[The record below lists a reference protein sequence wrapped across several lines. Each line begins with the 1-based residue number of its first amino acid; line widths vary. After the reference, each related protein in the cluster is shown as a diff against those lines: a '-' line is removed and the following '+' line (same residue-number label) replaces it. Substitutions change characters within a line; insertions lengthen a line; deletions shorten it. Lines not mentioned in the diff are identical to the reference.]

1 MCIYL
6 KICGKLPFYQSE
18 HFPIPNWWCSTEAF
32 IESILRIGFGHLSF
46 HGTPEQST
54 LPAATK
60 ELEPKRALFD
70 GCDLMV
76 LIPNICVYIYTYIYI
91 YTYSIIEFYVAIG
104 SMRAGCILQISPGI
118 WSGPVALPD
127 LTWRKAASRSDSV
140 GNSSTSRTN
149 LSARRSFK
157 LCHQSLRCSE
167 DDIRSPPSIV
177 LKKEIHLSKAIC
189 GSGQIWPSSMESCGN
204 GRWLLDLA
212 LLLPM
217 NGLSVCKIADA
228 EAPVPSSSM
237 RSAMPLHLAI
247 RSDDLSRL
255 A

>member
-1 MCIYL
+1 MACLILIVLCRNLPTCDEIRIDRYASQSPWL
-6 KICGKLPFYQSE
+6 NLPFHKGMSL
-18 HFPIPNWWCSTEAF
+18 PPLCS
-32 IESILRIGFGHLSF
+32 SGSWPCRRIFRRSGYMNL
-46 HGTPEQST
+46 
-54 LPAATK
+54 A
-60 ELEPKRALFD
+60 
-70 GCDLMV
+70 
-76 LIPNICVYIYTYIYI
+76 
-91 YTYSIIEFYVAIG
+91 
-104 SMRAGCILQISPGI
+104 MRAGCILQISPGI